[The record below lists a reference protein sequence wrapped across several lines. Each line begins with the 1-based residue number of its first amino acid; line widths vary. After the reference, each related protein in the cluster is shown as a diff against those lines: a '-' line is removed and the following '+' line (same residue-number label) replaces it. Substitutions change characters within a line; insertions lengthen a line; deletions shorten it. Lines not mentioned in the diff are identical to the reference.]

1 MKRYFAPFGAD
12 ISSFFLSFL
21 VENEV

>member
-12 ISSFFLSFL
+12 ISSFFLSFF
-21 VENEV
+21 VENEG

>member
-12 ISSFFLSFL
+12 ISSFFLSFF